1 MNVESL
7 IGQDGIDCCQ
17 RSLNSLQ
24 ARNPDIRF
32 VLLATTDG
40 FEVAASGAIDTEDYS
55 RMAAMASSIISLSQA
70 IVQGTGLP
78 SCEDVLVNGVAGK
91 ILVMAVPGRP
101 PEMIL
106 MAVSHANAASG
117 ALMFEL
123 RTTGMEIRRALT
135 ALDIKDSDASDDYLS
150 VRA

>member
-40 FEVAASGAIDTEDYS
+40 FEVAASGAIEMEDYS
-55 RMAAMASSIISLSQA
+55 RMAAMASSLLSLSQA

-78 SCEDVLVNGVAGK
+78 SCEDVLVNGIAGK
-91 ILVMAVPGRP
+91 VLVMAVPGRP

-117 ALMFEL
+117 ALLFEL
-123 RTTGMEIRRALT
+123 RTTGREIRSALT
-135 ALDIKDSDASDDYLS
+135 AMDIQDTDSPEDYRS
-150 VRA
+150 AQA